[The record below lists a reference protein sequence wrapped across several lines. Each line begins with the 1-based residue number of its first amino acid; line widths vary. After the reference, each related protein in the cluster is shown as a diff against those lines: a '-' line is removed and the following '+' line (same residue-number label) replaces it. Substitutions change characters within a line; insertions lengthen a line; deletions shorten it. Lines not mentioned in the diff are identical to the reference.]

1 MYIDGL
7 DEMDNKILNAIEHD
21 ARLSYSEIGKLV
33 GLSRVAV
40 KNRMDALEEKGI
52 IKEYATIT
60 NSEAMSEG
68 TKFFLDI
75 VTEPPMFTQVV
86 DNIAKYPVIRK
97 VYAVSGESR
106 ILAEG
111 FAPTKMRYQMF
122 MSNLKRN
129 MDSVRSCTCQDV
141 LLTYKDVDGASNM
154 FKSKIINLILCC
166 RLHRGGN
173 YGKAGNL

>member
-7 DEMDNKILNAIEHD
+7 NEMDNKIISAIEHN
-21 ARLSYSEIGKLV
+21 ARLSYSEIGSIV

-86 DNIAKYPVIRK
+86 DNIAKYPIIRK

-129 MDSVRSCTCQDV
+129 MDGVKSCTCQDV
-141 LLTYKDVDGASNM
+141 LLTYKDVDGGVDYVQI
-154 FKSKIINLILCC
+154 KD
-166 RLHRGGN
+166 
-173 YGKAGNL
+173 Y